1 MSYMKD
7 DNNDWLSQEKARE
20 GYKRGKTS
28 AEIDHQIEE
37 NSSDWKAG
45 AIFNAK
51 EHYDAHPKLHEEE
64 QPFEHKSENFNTFS
78 NRTNKSK
85 VSSEDFQYFLI
96 NFASVFILA
105 FINSTLNL
113 FVGRY
118 SMIPVI
124 FLFLTINPGIFIW
137 LGLFKRFPPALYS
150 KVSLGITL
158 TLYLILTVINQGLF

>member
-1 MSYMKD
+1 MKD
-7 DNNDWLSQEKARE
+7 NDNDWLSQEKARE
-20 GYKRGKTS
+20 GYRHGKTS
-28 AEIDHQIEE
+28 AENDHHREE
-37 NSSDWKAG
+37 NSSDWNAG

-64 QPFEHKSENFNTFS
+64 QHFEYKSENFNTFLT
-78 NRTNKSK
+78 RTNKSK
-85 VSSEDFQYFLI
+85 VPSEDFQYFLI

-105 FINSTLNL
+105 FINSTFNS

-150 KVSLGITL
+150 KTSLGITL
-158 TLYLILTVINQGLF
+158 ALYLILTVINQGLF